1 MTLSARILP
10 DLLAPMAN
18 LVRTFDRVIDP
29 TAMDYLAKRHPDG
42 VRVIDIAGHH
52 DLLFVEAQDI
62 VEIALCARQLKARR
76 DQDGDI
82 LFVWRAGTMPPLSGL
97 EKALLRQAQ
106 RDLEAGPDRIFVEG
120 AAMDL
125 RVGPSALRKALEFLV
140 SADLL
145 TRDGRTYAL
154 TPLGRTEGDPE

>member
-1 MTLSARILP
+1 MNQSPRILP
-10 DLLAPMAN
+10 DLLAPMN
-18 LVRTFDRVIDP
+18 DFVRKSDQVIDP
-29 TAMDYLAKRHPDG
+29 VAMDYLAKRHPDG
-42 VRVIDIAGHH
+42 VRVIDIASYHG
-52 DLLFVEAQDI
+52 LLFLEAHDI

-97 EKALLRQAQ
+97 EKTLLRQAQ
-106 RDLEAGPDRIFVEG
+106 RDLDAGPDRIFVEG

-125 RVGPSALRKALEFLV
+125 RVGPAAVRKALEFLV

-145 TRDGRTYAL
+145 TRDGRAYAL